1 MERNTDKEFKLE
13 IDPSVNEVFDELPGQ
28 SFLAFRRL
36 RWTESGQFR
45 YDIRKWFTTS
55 DGEEK
60 AGKGVSFMT
69 EEGPDNLISALMKH
83 GFGDTRKTLEAI
95 KDRPDFLPNVKEIIQ
110 REGYDLDSVTI
121 ASEDN
126 DLQEFYDPKVI
137 L

>member
-36 RWTESGQFR
+36 RWTESSPFR

-69 EEGPDNLISALMKH
+69 EEGPDNLISALMRH